1 MLIFKECPDCD
12 YKVSKK
18 AESCPNCGKPFIKKK
33 KEKKGCGCITSLIVL
48 IVYFAGLFL
57 LSVIIPDFLQHKKT
71 ESVQTEFDEGDLIR
85 QLKQEAKDIPISDID
100 RNLKIYRKL
109 AEFDPYDSGYKKK
122 IDFYTKQK
130 ESWVKKTINSLVLEY
145 RGKIVSIEKLDDT
158 TCWAIL
164 SSDLSHSDCLQI
176 SKDIGYY
183 IKKTTGYAPSVHVFQ
198 GRTHIAVA
206 RPTILGAGYRS
217 RLDIKKWD

>member
-1 MLIFKECPDCD
+1 LIFKECPDCD
-12 YKVSKK
+12 FKVSKK

-71 ESVQTEFDEGDLIR
+71 ESVQTEFDEANLIR
-85 QLKQEAKDIPISDID
+85 RLKQEAKGIPVSDID
-100 RNLKIYRKL
+100 RNLNIYRKL
-109 AEFDPYDSGYKKK
+109 AELDPYDSGYKEKT
-122 IDFYTKQK
+122 DFYTKQK
-130 ESWVKKTINSLVLEY
+130 DSWVKKTINSLVLEY

-164 SSDLSHSDCLQI
+164 SSDLSHSDCLQV

-183 IKKTTGYAPSVHVFQ
+183 IKQTTGYAPSVHVFQ
-198 GRTHIAVA
+198 GKTHIAVA
-206 RPTILGAGYRS
+206 RPTILGAGYKA